1 MNINYIYKIEIYLY
15 YIYLINL
22 IKFNQFL
29 IINLDY
35 VKY

>member
-1 MNINYIYKIEIYLY
+1 MNINYIYIIEIYIY

-29 IINLDY
+29 I
-35 VKY
+35 KY

>member
-15 YIYLINL
+15 CVYLINL

-29 IINLDY
+29 I
-35 VKY
+35 KY

>member
-1 MNINYIYKIEIYLY
+1 MNINYIYIIEKYLY

-29 IINLDY
+29 I
-35 VKY
+35 KY

>member
-29 IINLDY
+29 IRLC
-35 VKY
+35 

>member
-1 MNINYIYKIEIYLY
+1 MNINYIYIMEIYLY

-29 IINLDY
+29 I
-35 VKY
+35 KY

>member
-1 MNINYIYKIEIYLY
+1 MNINYIYIIEIYLY

-29 IINLDY
+29 I
-35 VKY
+35 KY

>member
-29 IINLDY
+29 I
-35 VKY
+35 KY

>member
-1 MNINYIYKIEIYLY
+1 MNINYIYLIEIYLY

-29 IINLDY
+29 I
-35 VKY
+35 KY

>member
-15 YIYLINL
+15 YMYLINL

-29 IINLDY
+29 I
-35 VKY
+35 KY